1 MFSTSDIIRALYYLD
16 RIINILILVRV
27 VFSWTNPNT
36 NSSIVRFV
44 YGATEPILSPIR
56 NLIYRLGYNGIMD
69 FSPIL
74 AILLINIIFDVI
86 TRLVIAL

>member
-1 MFSTSDIIRALYYLD
+1 LFSTSDIITALYYLD

-27 VFSWTNPNT
+27 VFSWMNPNT

-44 YGATEPILSPIR
+44 YGTTEPILAPIR
-56 NLIYRLGYNGIMD
+56 NLIYGLGYNGIMD